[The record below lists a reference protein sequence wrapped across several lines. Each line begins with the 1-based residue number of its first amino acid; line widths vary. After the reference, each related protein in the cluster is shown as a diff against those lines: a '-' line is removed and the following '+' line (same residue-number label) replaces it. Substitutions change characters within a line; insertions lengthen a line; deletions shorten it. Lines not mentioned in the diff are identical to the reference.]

1 MGTTPAQQSVIN
13 LTWLGNHEKLHKL
26 HLYRR
31 GDTYTNETVMICHPK
46 DTRRNRAV
54 LQRGLHCIVDRHS
67 ERLPRF
73 CEPLES
79 VNEVQ
84 ADHNCEEESE
94 EFDIWSKVIFINQGS

>member
-54 LQRGLHCIVDRHS
+54 LQIGIRKGYPVSASLLSPSMR
-67 ERLPRF
+67 
-73 CEPLES
+73 
-79 VNEVQ
+79 
-84 ADHNCEEESE
+84 
-94 EFDIWSKVIFINQGS
+94 SKPTITVKKNLRSLTFGQK